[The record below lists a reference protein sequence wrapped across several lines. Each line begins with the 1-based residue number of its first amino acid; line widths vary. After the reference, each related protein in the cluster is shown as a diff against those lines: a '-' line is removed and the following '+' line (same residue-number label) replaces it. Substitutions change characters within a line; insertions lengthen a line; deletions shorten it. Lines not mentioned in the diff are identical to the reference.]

1 VSDKNANSKG
11 KEKKAI
17 DINTVM
23 QEVGKAVREVNS
35 LSKIVDKVLIDIM
48 PKLYKEKVEE
58 AYADTNKALGFII
71 KHII

>member
-1 VSDKNANSKG
+1 MSENANSKG
-11 KEKKAI
+11 KEKNAFDFNKI
-17 DINTVM
+17 V

-35 LSKIVDKVLIDIM
+35 LSKVVDKVLIDIM
-48 PKLYKEKVEE
+48 PKLYKKKVEE